1 MDSSLSG
8 RGRHRR
14 RIRIAVPVAAA
25 TLAAA
30 VGGALLMS
38 SANAATTQSAPT
50 ARPGHPSP
58 GLATLEKRI
67 AAAVASDGT
76 AGPSTPK
83 PSRGASTGTDA
94 GTGAGTGTSAGATS
108 GAGTSTST
116 GTGAGTGTSVG
127 GSAATG
133 SVDPKII
140 GGTTTTITTAPWMA
154 QLWYTDDKGTSSTSD
169 DTGFF
174 CGGAVVAPTKILT
187 AAHCVKGY
195 DWKAHGAVLTGTGQL
210 PSDGGTNL
218 HGGTVSG
225 VWRQWNH
232 PSYSASAIDNDLAV
246 LTLPG
251 PVKAKPIRMT
261 TSGDTASYA
270 SGTKATLYG
279 WGRTTSTTQD
289 IAENLKTA
297 TLPLQSDT
305 TCGRYYGTDFV
316 KGHMVCAG
324 NPATGSDTGTTSACN
339 GDSGGPL
346 IVGGR
351 IVGVVSW
358 GVADC
363 VKKGAYSV
371 FSKVS
376 TYVGAAFPR
385 VDDTNLSGDH
395 KADLFV
401 RQASTKTLYEKDSN
415 GTSFGARQSWGS
427 WSTSNVVLQADLD
440 RDGYQDVVE
449 RRSSSGDIHWWH
461 FLPSTEKWADT
472 KIFTNWKT
480 RTRVVAPG
488 DVTGDAL
495 PDLLSVDSGGV
506 LWIYPGKG
514 NGTFSAR
521 VEVGSGWNQY
531 NSLRGHGDFSGDGKA
546 DLIARSGTGSYVYL
560 YKGTGKAGSGAFS
573 ARVKVRTWGGYNAFD
588 APGDVTGDGRAD
600 FLARTPGGT
609 LYLYPGTGKATSEIF
624 ATRIKIGT
632 DFGQY
637 DIFG

>member
-1 MDSSLSG
+1 MSG

-25 TLAAA
+25 ALAAA

-38 SANAATTQSAPT
+38 SANAATAQPAPLAKT
-50 ARPGHPSP
+50 SGTSPS
-58 GLATLEKRI
+58 LATLEKRI
-67 AAAVASDGT
+67 GGAMASDGT
-76 AGPSTPK
+76 AGRPTRKSSPSA
-83 PSRGASTGTDA
+83 SASTGT
-94 GTGAGTGTSAGATS
+94 
-108 GAGTSTST
+108 GTSTST
-116 GTGAGTGTSVG
+116 TGTGSGKTATTGTSTG
-127 GSAATG
+127 TSANTSGA

-154 QLWYTDDKGTSSTSD
+154 QLLYSDDKGTSSTSD
-169 DTGFF
+169 DVGFF
-174 CGGAVVAPTKILT
+174 CAGSVVSPTKILT

-195 DWKAHGAVLTGTGQL
+195 DWKAHGAVVTGTSQL
-210 PSDGGTNL
+210 PSAGGTDL
-218 HGGTVSG
+218 HGGTATSVL
-225 VWRQWNH
+225 RQWNH
-232 PSYSASAIDNDLAV
+232 PSYNASTIDNDIAV
-246 LTLPG
+246 LTLDG

-279 WGRTTSTTQD
+279 WGRTSSATQD
-289 IAENLKTA
+289 ISGTLKTA
-297 TLPLQSDT
+297 TLPIKSDA
-305 TCGRYYGTDFV
+305 TCGGYYKAEFI

-358 GVADC
+358 GVVDC
-363 VKKGAYSV
+363 VQKGAYSV
-371 FSKVS
+371 FTKVS
-376 TYVGAAFPR
+376 TYVGAAYPR

-401 RQASTKTLYEKDSN
+401 RNSSTKTLYEKDSK
-415 GTSFGARQSWGS
+415 GTSFGAGQSWGG
-427 WSTSNVVLQADLD
+427 WSTSNVVLQTDLD

-449 RRSSSGDIHWWH
+449 RRTSNGDIHWWH
-461 FLPSTEKWADT
+461 YLPSTGKWADT
-472 KIFTNWKT
+472 KLFSDWRT

-521 VEVGSGWNQY
+521 VKVSSGWNQY
-531 NSLRGHGDFSGDGKA
+531 NSLRAHGDFTGDGKA
-546 DLIARSGTGSYVYL
+546 DLIARSNTGSYVYL
-560 YKGTGKAGSGAFS
+560 FKGTGNAGSGAFS
-573 ARVKVRTWGGYNAFD
+573 SRIKVRTWAGYNAFD
-588 APGDVTGDGRAD
+588 AVGDVTGDGKAD
-600 FLARTPGGT
+600 FLARTPAGT

-624 ATRIKIGT
+624 ATAIKIGT
-632 DFGQY
+632 DFKQY